1 MSFVVPAADPNI
13 VINTPTIDLSPFTS
27 QAYFYFVAPGTM
39 TVNGSVT
46 FTGFAQPLLST
57 LLLEAG
63 ALSIVSGATL
73 EAEVEDFILLS
84 GGDMSLNQVNL
95 ANTAGNI
102 NVTATGALDV
112 QNGSFNAANTG
123 GGSVNLTGPSGIT
136 VNGANIT
143 TDPVNGSVYLD
154 STSGSVS
161 VSGTSIQA
169 GFLTL
174 YSGDGILLDGTGATF
189 TGSGPY
195 SSVNLTAT
203 TFISVNN
210 ADFTSYSTVNM
221 ASHTINLQ
229 NVAFNGTG
237 AVNLA
242 SYLGVAN
249 FGSSVVG
256 DVNFI
261 GGVTYGGKSVIS
273 DLVNPILGQVNLAS
287 TAIRITTSGF

>member
-1 MSFVVPAADPNI
+1 M
-13 VINTPTIDLSPFTS
+13 
-27 QAYFYFVAPGTM
+27 
-39 TVNGSVT
+39 
-46 FTGFAQPLLST
+46 
-57 LLLEAG
+57 
-63 ALSIVSGATL
+63 
-73 EAEVEDFILLS
+73 
-84 GGDMSLNQVNL
+84 
-95 ANTAGNI
+95 
-102 NVTATGALDV
+102 
-112 QNGSFNAANTG
+112 
-123 GGSVNLTGPSGIT
+123 NLTGPSGIT

-237 AVNLA
+237 A
-242 SYLGVAN
+242 GQ
-249 FGSSVVG
+249 G
-256 DVNFI
+256 DVRRFAPDGTLDRRI
-261 GGVTYGGKSVIS
+261 ELPSLKVTSLMFGGPDLDILYVTTMSMKGFPEDRDSDGSLFAVHGLGIRGLPEHRFGG
-273 DLVNPILGQVNLAS
+273 
-287 TAIRITTSGF
+287 